1 MAKHWQAQ
9 VSYQYGNATQFFV
22 GDQRNDAAGPGG
34 QAPHR
39 KVSIFDV
46 GILYGVSNRVS
57 LDLTVPF
64 LSGHGVSMR
73 QAVGTSAACGVPI
86 SWAGAA
92 AYMEQQR
99 QSENLHAAPHH
110 CARGILHGNAL
121 LKRTVDHQRRSDS
134 GEK

>member
-1 MAKHWQAQ
+1 MAGHWQAQ

-64 LSGHGVSMR
+64 LSGSVGFV
-73 QAVGTSAACGVPI
+73 QADHKFQTWNAGGLGDISPTLANRARATPRRRKSFLTQTSETRVH
-86 SWAGAA
+86 WN
-92 AYMEQQR
+92 
-99 QSENLHAAPHH
+99 QSV
-110 CARGILHGNAL
+110 R
-121 LKRTVDHQRRSDS
+121 
-134 GEK
+134 